1 MEIFR
6 ALYLMINKQEEGKC
20 VVPSTDTVRK
30 LLEEVE
36 TDAARDAVKTSDE
49 IADLI
54 IFYADARANAE
65 EMMAPL
71 EYVISIFRQAK
82 PHGS

>member
-6 ALYLMINKQEEGKC
+6 NPYHMINKQEEGKMRNTLTSTGRNI
-20 VVPSTDTVRK
+20 VPSTDTVRK

-36 TDAARDAVKTSDE
+36 TDAARDAVKTSDK

-54 IFYADARANAE
+54 IFYADARANTE
-65 EMMAPL
+65 ETMAPWNM
-71 EYVISIFRQAK
+71 
-82 PHGS
+82 

>member
-36 TDAARDAVKTSDE
+36 TDAARDAVKTSAE
-49 IADLI
+49 VADLI
-54 IFYADARANAE
+54 IFQSRIHEKRA
-65 EMMAPL
+65 EMSKL
-71 EYVISIFRQAK
+71 WEI
-82 PHGS
+82 